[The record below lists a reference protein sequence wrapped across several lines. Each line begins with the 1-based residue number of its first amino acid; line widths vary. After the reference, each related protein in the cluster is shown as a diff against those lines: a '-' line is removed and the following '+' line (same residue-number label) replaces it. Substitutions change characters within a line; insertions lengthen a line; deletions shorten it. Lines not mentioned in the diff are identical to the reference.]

1 MLVVCTQVVLWM
13 LCVIVIGDICIVF
26 GVLRVGV
33 VVVGVIVIVMTIV
46 GIYVYITTITH
57 HRCYCLC
64 CGWWW

>member
-33 VVVGVIVIVMTIV
+33 VLAVYVLLPILLTNVMMHV
-46 GIYVYITTITH
+46 F
-57 HRCYCLC
+57 
-64 CGWWW
+64 